1 MAMKRRETV
10 LVGVTGALLVVV
22 GGVYLSRGGGKSL
35 SELRTERGGL
45 EQDLQKLAAQAQ
57 PGENASKQLN
67 LWKKRSLPSDY
78 RKAGELY
85 QKWLSLLAVDKLRN
99 AEITPMTIQASRGIY
114 TVLPFRIEAKGT
126 LDQLT
131 RFLFEFYSAD
141 YLHKVRQLTSTP
153 TKGSPELTLVM
164 TVEALCLSG
173 AVSQDKLPEGKSKRL
188 EHGTLDNYLKV
199 IVRRQMEGKRY
210 ADTGGLFASYA
221 PSPPP
226 TPPGP
231 PPTPPG
237 PPPKPKGIDPS
248 EFTYVSAI
256 HEVDGLPEVWLSV
269 RTEARTL
276 KLHEGDPFEV
286 GTVSGKIARIRIQ
299 ELEVEI
305 EVDGGRRFRVG
316 FGDNLQHRVEV
327 PKLSSSQV
335 HEAASG
341 GRGRTE

>member
-1 MAMKRRETV
+1 
-10 LVGVTGALLVVV
+10 
-22 GGVYLSRGGGKSL
+22 
-35 SELRTERGGL
+35 
-45 EQDLQKLAAQAQ
+45 
-57 PGENASKQLN
+57 LN

-85 QKWLSLLAVDKLRN
+85 QKWLSLLTVDKLRN
-99 AEITPMTIQASRGIY
+99 AEITPMTVQTNRGIY

-164 TVEALCLSG
+164 TVEALCLTG
-173 AVSQDKLPEGKSKRL
+173 AVSQDKLPEAKSKRL
-188 EHGTLDNYLKV
+188 VHGTLDDYLKA
-199 IVRRQMEGKRY
+199 IVRRRMEGTRY

-221 PSPPP
+221 PERPKVIPPELKKEEP
-226 TPPGP
+226 IRPEPR
-231 PPTPPG
+231 
-237 PPPKPKGIDPS
+237 GIDPS

-305 EVDGGRRFRVG
+305 EVDGGRRFRVD
-316 FGDNLQHRVEV
+316 FGDNLRDRVEL
-327 PKLSSSQV
+327 PN
-335 HEAASG
+335 
-341 GRGRTE
+341 